1 MYYIHNEA
9 LKNFAYYLTTLT
21 ATGGNANDMVGALTG
36 AGNVVSA
43 VAGMGIAA
51 AGTLLMFIPNV
62 LLFVIL
68 QSRVINTMAYSGMK

>member
-9 LKNFAYYLTTLT
+9 IKNFPYYLTTLT
-21 ATGGNANDMVGALTG
+21 AGGNANDMVGSLTG

-43 VAGMGIAA
+43 VAGMGISA
-51 AGTLLMFIPNV
+51 AGTLIMFIPNV